1 MRRREFITLLGGAAV
16 AWPRAARAQ
25 QGGGSGASACLCH
38 TLKTIRSDLLVSRR
52 CCRRW
57 SYWAKS
63 VAGTWRLM
71 FVRPRTRRPP
81 SRITPSARSGRTRSS
96 SASCY
101 VTLRP
106 EGMMAYQETFV
117 QRNQHRIYVRD
128 HPGAEPA
135 IILMHGFPD
144 NVHLYDRLSPHLS
157 PPRRVV
163 LFDFLGWGSSDK
175 PSGYPY
181 TTDNQVGDL
190 DAVITQLGLGQVV
203 LVAHDASGPPAI
215 DWALANPERVAGL
228 VLLNTYY
235 CEMPTLRPPQ
245 AIWLF
250 STPVIRSVARP
261 VSRMFGNWLFR
272 RMYWWQVGRFIR
284 DADVRREFVP
294 LLYQQF
300 DATPSARPAFFR
312 LNEDLL
318 PMVRS
323 RTQMIPKLKEFRRPV
338 RIIFGDADPS
348 LNSGVART
356 FHEFL
361 PGSELFLIPGARHF
375 VQLDEP
381 EQVAR
386 LILAM
391 PGPRSTPA

>member
-1 MRRREFITLLGGAAV
+1 
-16 AWPRAARAQ
+16 
-25 QGGGSGASACLCH
+25 
-38 TLKTIRSDLLVSRR
+38 
-52 CCRRW
+52 
-57 SYWAKS
+57 
-63 VAGTWRLM
+63 
-71 FVRPRTRRPP
+71 
-81 SRITPSARSGRTRSS
+81 
-96 SASCY
+96 
-101 VTLRP
+101 
-106 EGMMAYQETFV
+106 MAYQETFV
-117 QRNQHRIYVRD
+117 QREQHRIYVRD
-128 HPGAEPA
+128 HSGAEPA

-144 NVHLYDRLSPHLS
+144 NVHLYDRLSPYLS

-181 TTDNQVGDL
+181 T
-190 DAVITQLGLGQVV
+190 
-203 LVAHDASGPPAI
+203 PAI
-215 DWALANPERVAGL
+215 DWALAHPERVAGL

-235 CEMPTLRPPQ
+235 CEMPTLRPPE

-323 RTQMIPKLKEFRRPV
+323 RTQMISKLKEFRRPV

-356 FHEFL
+356 FHELL

-391 PGPRSTPA
+391 PGPRSTPT

>member
-1 MRRREFITLLGGAAV
+1 MACEDVWDFVAAWNYPAERRRPEIISAPLAPLVLQVDTSGTCARGCGRVAATGN
-16 AWPRAARAQ
+16 RN
-25 QGGGSGASACLCH
+25 
-38 TLKTIRSDLLVSRR
+38 
-52 CCRRW
+52 
-57 SYWAKS
+57 
-63 VAGTWRLM
+63 
-71 FVRPRTRRPP
+71 
-81 SRITPSARSGRTRSS
+81 
-96 SASCY
+96 
-101 VTLRP
+101 TLRP
-106 EGMMAYQETFV
+106 ERPPLLFNSRPYRLWTRRPEETMAYQELSV
-117 QRNQHRIYVRD
+117 RRDHHRIHAREY
-128 HPGAEPA
+128 PGTEPA

-144 NVHLYDRLSPHLS
+144 NLHLYDRLVPHLS

-163 LFDFLGWGSSDK
+163 LFDFLGWGLSDK
-175 PSGYPY
+175 PTGYPY
-181 TTDNQVGDL
+181 TAANQVGDL
-190 DAVITQLGLGQVV
+190 DAVVTQLELEQVT

-215 DWALANPERVAGL
+215 DWALTHPERVAGL

-235 CEMPTLRPPQ
+235 CDMPTLRRPE

-250 STPVIRSVARP
+250 STPVVRSVAKPMARL
-261 VSRMFGNWLFR
+261 FGYWLFR
-272 RMYWWQVGRFIR
+272 RIYWWQVGRFIR

-318 PMVRS
+318 PSVRS
-323 RTQMIPKLKEFRRPV
+323 RAERIPRLREFRRPV
-338 RIIFGDADPS
+338 RIIFGDADRS

-356 FHEFL
+356 FHEL
-361 PGSELFLIPGARHF
+361 LLDSELFLIPGAQHF

-391 PGPRSTPA
+391 PSPKGAPS